1 LLKSYFLGDKMS
13 ETQYLAP
20 KSIDEAVKA
29 HSAANG
35 KARFLAGGTDLLV
48 QIKSGIKKPNLV
60 IDIKKI
66 VELNSINEVSD
77 NEFKVGAA
85 VSGANLN
92 RNKKFANLWPGVL
105 EAFRLIGSEQI
116 QGRASLGGNLCNG
129 SPAGDSVPAL
139 VAAGCNVTIAGP
151 NGSRNIPIETF
162 HTGPGKTVL
171 ENGEMLVSIN
181 FPKRAA
187 NSGDAYLRMTPRT
200 EMDIAVV
207 GCGVNITMENGIC
220 TNARVSL
227 GAVAP
232 TPLLINEAS
241 DIMVGTDINSDI
253 IQRVSKICM
262 EACNPINDKR
272 GTIDYRT
279 KVAGVLFKR
288 TVLTAID
295 RIKGI

>member
-1 LLKSYFLGDKMS
+1 MS

-20 KSIDEAVKA
+20 KTIVEAVKA
-29 HSAANG
+29 HSAAKG
-35 KARFLAGGTDLLV
+35 SARFLAGGTDLLV

-66 VELNSINEVSD
+66 VELNSIKEISE
-77 NEFKVGAA
+77 NEFKVGSA

-92 RNKKFANLWPGVL
+92 RNKKFADLWPGVL

-139 VAAGCNVTIAGP
+139 VAAKCTVTITGP
-151 NGSRNIPIETF
+151 NGSKDIAIEKF
-162 HTGPGKTVL
+162 HTGPGKTIL

-181 FPKRAA
+181 FPKRNI
-187 NSGDAYLRMTPRT
+187 NSADAYLRMTPRT

-207 GCGVNITMENGIC
+207 GCSVNITMDEGLC
-220 TNARVSL
+220 TYARVSL

-232 TPLLINEAS
+232 TVLLIEEAAK
-241 DIMVGTDINSDI
+241 IMIGTDLNADI
-253 IQRVSKICM
+253 LDKVSKLCSD
-262 EACNPINDKR
+262 ACNPINDKR

-288 TVLTAID
+288 AALIAID

>member
-1 LLKSYFLGDKMS
+1 MS
-13 ETQYLAP
+13 DTQYLAA
-20 KSIDEAVKA
+20 KTIDEAVDA
-29 HSAANG
+29 HAKANG
-35 KARFLAGGTDLLV
+35 SARFLAGGTDLLV
-48 QIKSGIKKPNLV
+48 QIKSGIRKPNLV

-66 VELNSINEVSD
+66 VELNSIQEISE
-77 NEFKVGAA
+77 NEFVIGAS

-92 RNKKFANLWPGVL
+92 RNPKFAKLWPGVL

-139 VAAGCNVTIAGP
+139 IAAGCKAVIAWPGE
-151 NGSRNIPIETF
+151 RKEIPIENF
-162 HTGPGKTVL
+162 HLGPGKTIL
-171 ENGEMLVSIN
+171 ENGQMLVALK
-181 FPKRAA
+181 FPKRNN
-187 NSGDAYLRMTPRT
+187 NSADAYLRMTPRT

-207 GCGVNITMENGIC
+207 GCGVNISIENGVC

-232 TPLLINEAS
+232 KPLLINEAT
-241 DIMVGTDINSDI
+241 DIMVGSSLDEETLEK
-253 IQRVSKICM
+253 VSKICRDS
-262 EACNPINDKR
+262 CNPIDDKR

-288 TVLTAID
+288 ATLLAAD
-295 RIKGI
+295 RIRGN

>member
-1 LLKSYFLGDKMS
+1 
-13 ETQYLAP
+13 
-20 KSIDEAVKA
+20 
-29 HSAANG
+29 
-35 KARFLAGGTDLLV
+35 
-48 QIKSGIKKPNLV
+48 
-60 IDIKKI
+60 
-66 VELNSINEVSD
+66 
-77 NEFKVGAA
+77 
-85 VSGANLN
+85 
-92 RNKKFANLWPGVL
+92 
-105 EAFRLIGSEQI
+105 
-116 QGRASLGGNLCNG
+116 
-129 SPAGDSVPAL
+129 
-139 VAAGCNVTIAGP
+139 
-151 NGSRNIPIETF
+151 
-162 HTGPGKTVL
+162 
-171 ENGEMLVSIN
+171 MLVSIN

-220 TNARVSL
+220 ANARVSL

>member
-1 LLKSYFLGDKMS
+1 MS
-13 ETQYLAP
+13 DTQYLAA
-20 KSIDEAVKA
+20 KTIDEAVDA
-29 HSAANG
+29 HAKANG
-35 KARFLAGGTDLLV
+35 SARFLAGGTDLLV
-48 QIKSGIKKPNLV
+48 QIKSGIRKPNLV

-66 VELNSINEVSD
+66 VELNSIKEISE
-77 NEFKVGAA
+77 NEFVIGAS

-92 RNKKFANLWPGVL
+92 RNPKFAKLWPGVL

-139 VAAGCNVTIAGP
+139 IAAGCKAVIAGP
-151 NGSRNIPIETF
+151 GERIEIPIENF
-162 HTGPGKTVL
+162 HLGPGKTIL
-171 ENGEMLVSIN
+171 ENGQMLVALK
-181 FPKRAA
+181 FPKRNN
-187 NSGDAYLRMTPRT
+187 NSADAYLRMTPRT

-207 GCGVNITMENGIC
+207 GCGVNISIENGVC

-232 TPLLINEAS
+232 KPLLINEAT
-241 DIMVGTDINSDI
+241 DIMVGSSLDEETLEK
-253 IQRVSKICM
+253 VSKICRDS
-262 EACNPINDKR
+262 CNPIDDKR

-288 TVLTAID
+288 ATLLAAD
-295 RIKGI
+295 RIRGN

>member
-1 LLKSYFLGDKMS
+1 MS
-13 ETQYLAP
+13 DTQYLAA
-20 KSIDEAVKA
+20 KTIDEAVDA
-29 HSAANG
+29 HAKANG
-35 KARFLAGGTDLLV
+35 SARFLAGGTDLLV
-48 QIKSGIKKPNLV
+48 QIKSGIRKPNLV

-66 VELNSINEVSD
+66 VELNSIQEISE
-77 NEFKVGAA
+77 NEFVIGAS

-92 RNKKFANLWPGVL
+92 RNPKFAKLWPGVL

-139 VAAGCNVTIAGP
+139 IAAGCKAVIAGP
-151 NGSRNIPIETF
+151 GQRKEIPIENF
-162 HTGPGKTVL
+162 HLGPGKTIL
-171 ENGEMLVSIN
+171 ENGQMLVALK
-181 FPKRAA
+181 FPKRNN
-187 NSGDAYLRMTPRT
+187 NSADAYLRMTPRT

-207 GCGVNITMENGIC
+207 GCGVNISIENGIC

-232 TPLLINEAS
+232 KPLLINEAS
-241 DIMVGTDINSDI
+241 DIMVGSSLDEETLEK
-253 IQRVSKICM
+253 VSKICRDS
-262 EACNPINDKR
+262 CNPIDDKR

-288 TVLTAID
+288 ATLLAAD
-295 RIKGI
+295 RIRGN

>member
-1 LLKSYFLGDKMS
+1 MS
-13 ETQYLAP
+13 DTQYLAA
-20 KSIDEAVKA
+20 KTIDEAVDA
-29 HSAANG
+29 HAKANG
-35 KARFLAGGTDLLV
+35 SARFLAGGTDLLV
-48 QIKSGIKKPNLV
+48 QIKSGIRKPNLV

-66 VELNSINEVSD
+66 VELNSIKEISE
-77 NEFKVGAA
+77 NEFVIGAS

-92 RNKKFANLWPGVL
+92 RNPKFAKLWPGVL

-139 VAAGCNVTIAGP
+139 IAAGCKAVIAGS
-151 NGSRNIPIETF
+151 GERKEIPIENF
-162 HTGPGKTVL
+162 HLGPGKTIL
-171 ENGEMLVSIN
+171 ENGQMLVALK
-181 FPKRAA
+181 FPKRNN
-187 NSGDAYLRMTPRT
+187 NSADAYLRMTPRT

-207 GCGVNITMENGIC
+207 GCGVNISIENGVC

-232 TPLLINEAS
+232 KPLLINEAT
-241 DIMVGTDINSDI
+241 DIMVGSSLDEETLEK
-253 IQRVSKICM
+253 VSKICRDS
-262 EACNPINDKR
+262 CNPIDDKR

-288 TVLTAID
+288 ATLLAAD
-295 RIKGI
+295 RIRGN

>member
-1 LLKSYFLGDKMS
+1 MS
-13 ETQYLAP
+13 DTQYLAA
-20 KSIDEAVKA
+20 KTIDEAVDA
-29 HSAANG
+29 HAKANG
-35 KARFLAGGTDLLV
+35 SARFLAGGTDLLV
-48 QIKSGIKKPNLV
+48 QIKSGIRKPNLV

-66 VELNSINEVSD
+66 VELNSIQEISE
-77 NEFKVGAA
+77 NEFVIGAS

-92 RNKKFANLWPGVL
+92 RNPKFAKLWPGVL

-139 VAAGCNVTIAGP
+139 IAAGCKAVIAGP
-151 NGSRNIPIETF
+151 GERKEIPIENF
-162 HTGPGKTVL
+162 HLGPGKTIL
-171 ENGEMLVSIN
+171 ENGQMLVALK
-181 FPKRAA
+181 FPKRNN
-187 NSGDAYLRMTPRT
+187 NSADAYLRMTPRT

-207 GCGVNITMENGIC
+207 GCGVNISIENGVC

-232 TPLLINEAS
+232 KPLLINEAS
-241 DIMVGTDINSDI
+241 DILVGSSLDEETLEK
-253 IQRVSKICM
+253 VSKICRDS
-262 EACNPINDKR
+262 CNPIDDKR

-288 TVLTAID
+288 ATLLAAD
-295 RIKGI
+295 RIRGN

>member
-1 LLKSYFLGDKMS
+1 MS

-20 KSIDEAVKA
+20 KTIDEAVKA
-29 HSAANG
+29 HSAAKG
-35 KARFLAGGTDLLV
+35 SARFLAGGTDLLV

-66 VELNSINEVSD
+66 VELNSIKEISE
-77 NEFKVGAA
+77 NEFKVGSA

-92 RNKKFANLWPGVL
+92 RNKKFADLWPGVL

-139 VAAGCNVTIAGP
+139 VAAKCTVTITGP
-151 NGSRNIPIETF
+151 NGSKDIAIEKF
-162 HTGPGKTVL
+162 HTGPGKTIL

-181 FPKRAA
+181 FPKKNI
-187 NSGDAYLRMTPRT
+187 NSADAYLRMTPRT

-207 GCGVNITMENGIC
+207 GCSVNITMDKGLC
-220 TNARVSL
+220 TDARVSL

-232 TPLLINEAS
+232 TVLLIEEAAK
-241 DIMVGTDINSDI
+241 IMIGTDLNADI
-253 IQRVSKICM
+253 LDKVSKLCSD
-262 EACNPINDKR
+262 ACNPINDKR

-288 TVLTAID
+288 AALIAID

>member
-1 LLKSYFLGDKMS
+1 MS
-13 ETQYLAP
+13 DTQYLAA
-20 KSIDEAVKA
+20 KTIDEAVDA
-29 HSAANG
+29 HAKANG
-35 KARFLAGGTDLLV
+35 SARFLAGGTDLLV
-48 QIKSGIKKPNLV
+48 QIKSGIRKPNLV

-66 VELNSINEVSD
+66 VELNSIQEISE
-77 NEFKVGAA
+77 NEFVIGAS

-92 RNKKFANLWPGVL
+92 RNPKFAKLWPGVL

-139 VAAGCNVTIAGP
+139 IAAGCKAVIAGP
-151 NGSRNIPIETF
+151 SERKEIPIENF
-162 HTGPGKTVL
+162 HLGPGKTIL
-171 ENGEMLVSIN
+171 ENGQMLVALK
-181 FPKRAA
+181 FPKRNN
-187 NSGDAYLRMTPRT
+187 NSADAYLRMTPRT

-207 GCGVNITMENGIC
+207 GCGVNISIENGVC

-232 TPLLINEAS
+232 KPLLINEAS
-241 DIMVGTDINSDI
+241 DILVGSSLDEETLEK
-253 IQRVSKICM
+253 VSKICRDS
-262 EACNPINDKR
+262 CNPIDDKR

-288 TVLTAID
+288 ATLLAAD
-295 RIKGI
+295 RIRGN

>member
-1 LLKSYFLGDKMS
+1 MS
-13 ETQYLAP
+13 ETQYLAA
-20 KSIDEAVKA
+20 KTIDEAVDA
-29 HSAANG
+29 HSKANG
-35 KARFLAGGTDLLV
+35 SARFLAGGTDLLV
-48 QIKSGIKKPNLV
+48 QIKSGVRKPNLV

-66 VELNSINEVSD
+66 VELNSIKEISD
-77 NEFKVGAA
+77 NEFVIGAS

-92 RNKKFANLWPGVL
+92 RNPKFAKLWPGVL

-139 VAAGCNVTIAGP
+139 IAAGCKAIIAGP
-151 NGSRNIPIETF
+151 HGRKEIPIENF
-162 HTGPGKTVL
+162 HLGPGKTIL
-171 ENGEMLVSIN
+171 DNGEMLVSLK
-181 FPKRAA
+181 FPKRIK
-187 NSGDAYLRMTPRT
+187 NSSDAYLRMTPRT

-207 GCGVNITMENGIC
+207 GCGVNISIENGVC

-241 DIMVGTDINSDI
+241 DVMVGSSLDENTLDK
-253 IQRVSKICM
+253 VSKICRD
-262 EACNPINDKR
+262 ACNPIDDKR

-288 TVLTAID
+288 ATLLAAD
-295 RIKGI
+295 RIRGN

>member
-1 LLKSYFLGDKMS
+1 MS
-13 ETQYLAP
+13 DTQYLAA
-20 KSIDEAVKA
+20 KTIDEAVDA
-29 HSAANG
+29 HAKANG
-35 KARFLAGGTDLLV
+35 SARFLAGGTDLLV

-66 VELNSINEVSD
+66 VELNSIQEISE
-77 NEFKVGAA
+77 NEFVIGAS

-92 RNKKFANLWPGVL
+92 RNPKFAKLWPGVL

-139 VAAGCNVTIAGP
+139 IAAGCKAVIAGP
-151 NGSRNIPIETF
+151 GQRKEIPIENF
-162 HTGPGKTVL
+162 HLGPGKTIL
-171 ENGEMLVSIN
+171 ENGQMLVALK
-181 FPKRAA
+181 FPKRNN
-187 NSGDAYLRMTPRT
+187 NSADAYLRMTPRT

-207 GCGVNITMENGIC
+207 GCGVNISIENGVC

-232 TPLLINEAS
+232 KPLLINEAS
-241 DIMVGTDINSDI
+241 DILVGSSLDEETLEK
-253 IQRVSKICM
+253 VSKICRDS
-262 EACNPINDKR
+262 CNPIDDKR

-288 TVLTAID
+288 ATLLAAD
-295 RIKGI
+295 RIRGN

>member
-1 LLKSYFLGDKMS
+1 MCSSDL
-13 ETQYLAP
+13 
-20 KSIDEAVKA
+20 AVKA
-29 HSAANG
+29 HSAAKG
-35 KARFLAGGTDLLV
+35 SARFLAGGTDLLV

-66 VELNSINEVSD
+66 VELNSIKEISE
-77 NEFKVGAA
+77 NEFKVGSA

-92 RNKKFANLWPGVL
+92 RNKKFADLWPGVL

-139 VAAGCNVTIAGP
+139 VAAKCTVTITGP
-151 NGSRNIPIETF
+151 NGSKDIAIEKF
-162 HTGPGKTVL
+162 HTGPGKTIL

-181 FPKRAA
+181 FPKRNL
-187 NSGDAYLRMTPRT
+187 NSADAYLRMTPRT

-207 GCGVNITMENGIC
+207 GCSVNITMDKGLC
-220 TNARVSL
+220 TDARVSL

-232 TPLLINEAS
+232 TVLLIEEAAK
-241 DIMVGTDINSDI
+241 IMIGTDLNADI
-253 IQRVSKICM
+253 LDKVSKLCSD
-262 EACNPINDKR
+262 ACNPINDKR

-288 TVLTAID
+288 AALIAID

>member
-1 LLKSYFLGDKMS
+1 MG
-13 ETQYLAP
+13 Q
-20 KSIDEAVKA
+20 
-29 HSAANG
+29 
-35 KARFLAGGTDLLV
+35 
-48 QIKSGIKKPNLV
+48 
-60 IDIKKI
+60 
-66 VELNSINEVSD
+66 
-77 NEFKVGAA
+77 
-85 VSGANLN
+85 
-92 RNKKFANLWPGVL
+92 NK
-105 EAFRLIGSEQI
+105 FRG
-116 QGRASLGGNLCNG
+116 ASLGGNLCNG

-181 FPKRAA
+181 FPKRAS

-207 GCGVNITMENGIC
+207 GCGVNITMENGVC

-241 DIMVGTDINSDI
+241 EIMVGTDINSDI